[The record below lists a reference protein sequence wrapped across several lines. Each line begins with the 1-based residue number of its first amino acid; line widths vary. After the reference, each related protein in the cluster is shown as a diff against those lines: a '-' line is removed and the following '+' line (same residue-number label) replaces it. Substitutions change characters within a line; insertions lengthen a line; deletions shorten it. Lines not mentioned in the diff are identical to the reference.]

1 MSVIEFIILA
11 IALSFEPLLTLQA
24 CASWRKIALTK
35 GLAESAVIAL
45 INVALLVLGWWLGS
59 LLHYGDYAG
68 QGGNVEQ
75 LLSDTDAMV
84 YLGLM
89 ILVAVRMMLRG
100 GKRRRETAAYDIGH
114 FGTAVLLGVALGT
127 GTLLV
132 GLAMGFHAPLADNVW
147 RAVIP
152 LLVVMTLM
160 SLYGIML
167 GRQDKEA
174 HPRQHMLIAALLV
187 LAFALKGALWG

>member
-24 CASWRKIALTK
+24 CASRRK
-35 GLAESAVIAL
+35 IAL

-100 GKRRRETAAYDIGH
+100 GKRRRETAAYDISH
-114 FGTAVLLGVALGT
+114 FGTAALLGVALGT

-174 HPRQHMLIAALLV
+174 HPRRHMLIAALLV